1 MKFDWYV
8 VARPKDFQLDE
19 WVVIAGFTKDT
30 MARLYREHVATT
42 QKKYD
47 FRVVDADKFDSE
59 YISLKED

>member
-1 MKFDWYV
+1 MNFKWYV

-19 WVVIAGFTKDT
+19 WVVVAGFVSDK
-30 MARLYREHVATT
+30 MARVYREHVSVT

-47 FRVVDADKFDSE
+47 WKVTDAEKFDSE